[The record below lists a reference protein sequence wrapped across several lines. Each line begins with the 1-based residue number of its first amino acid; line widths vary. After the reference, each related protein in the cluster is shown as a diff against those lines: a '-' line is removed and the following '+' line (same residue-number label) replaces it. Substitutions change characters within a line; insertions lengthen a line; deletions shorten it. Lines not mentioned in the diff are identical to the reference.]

1 MPVLKV
7 SAKTGEG
14 MAEYLGFLAAQSSEG
29 GLSRMHKSHKSNDAL
44 VENSSLA

>member
-14 MAEYLGFLAAQSSEG
+14 MEAYLGFLKTRLIEMRHTAT
-29 GLSRMHKSHKSNDAL
+29 
-44 VENSSLA
+44 V